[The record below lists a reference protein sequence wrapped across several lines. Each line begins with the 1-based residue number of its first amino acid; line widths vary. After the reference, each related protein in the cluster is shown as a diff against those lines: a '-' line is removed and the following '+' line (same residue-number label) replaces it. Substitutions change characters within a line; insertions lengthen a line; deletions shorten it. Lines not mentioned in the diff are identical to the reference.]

1 MQIFLDLIFAY
12 GALQSFHSLT
22 PAFTTSFRK
31 ISLLL
36 YTYITL
42 FRKIYYLFIYFDF
55 YLVLED
61 KSSPYNIFTMI
72 WNLSPALIE
81 MSQIFNT

>member
-22 PAFTTSFRK
+22 PAFTTSFGK

-42 FRKIYYLFIYFDF
+42 FRKIDF

-61 KSSPYNIFTMI
+61 KSSPYNIFTI
-72 WNLSPALIE
+72 IRNLNPSLIKI
-81 MSQIFNT
+81 SQILNIY